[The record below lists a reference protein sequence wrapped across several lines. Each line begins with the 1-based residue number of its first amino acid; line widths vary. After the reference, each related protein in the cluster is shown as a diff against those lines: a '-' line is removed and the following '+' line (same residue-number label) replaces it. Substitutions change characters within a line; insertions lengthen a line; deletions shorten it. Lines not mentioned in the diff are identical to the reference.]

1 MNGKNMLT
9 GLSYIDRKYIE
20 ESETESVSAKA
31 ESGTKPVIRKP
42 FLIAAIIAM
51 MLLLMGCAMVYM
63 LSMKEINIGR
73 QQTLQDVFS
82 YDPESGQATAWLGQE
97 TVTEEVLTLAGIQGS
112 RNYRAAQ
119 EWFEFKQEYDPDHSI
134 RDELQKDGLIPE
146 FPAEYESY
154 HLYSQEMKDKLDE
167 ILEKY
172 DLKLIGRTIPFKT
185 EELVCKALGLEDIV
199 VPGSGAAME
208 LDYAGYQECGN
219 LNMDFNISIP
229 GDGDSG
235 EQETRCHIY
244 YMRKDAFTEDV
255 ISLREIE
262 TWKEWTYRAASGA
275 DVLIFR
281 SPSDWRGYL
290 FCDMPNYTVTL
301 RYEFIHEQ
309 YSSDAAGNMTIEKEV
324 MTDQEIERLADA
336 IDFSMEPKLVEGW
349 ENLTEQ
355 AEGSGKTID
364 GYSIELKSVKSDG
377 NTATITLGITAPED
391 VNLLEHDGY
400 PVSLKHRNRWGF
412 FEPVTE
418 GSGNVSGGYSVEDDG
433 DGKSCTQ
440 NVILKYS
447 ASSEQIRAGEAPF
460 AAGHVW
466 SIYWQDIYASYLD
479 EETNEPEEYLL
490 VQGSWSFDVFFED
503 VIIEELEMISTPVAS
518 EAAIGWD
525 MEGNDVY
532 QDTMITS
539 FILRSMSASIIC
551 DMEHAAPDFL
561 TVGDGCVYVMMKD
574 GSRITLYGDNAS
586 SGVQNLQAESTID
599 LNQVAYVQLPDG
611 TELPVPQM

>member
-42 FLIAAIIAM
+42 FLIAAIITM
-51 MLLLMGCAMVYM
+51 MLLLMGCAVVYM

-82 YDPESGQATAWLGQE
+82 YDPESGQATAWLGQQA
-97 TVTEEVLTLAGIQGS
+97 VTEEVLTLAGIQGS

-119 EWFEFKQEYDPDHSI
+119 EWFEFKQAYDPDHSI

-172 DLKLIGRTIPFKT
+172 DLKLIGRPIPFKT

-199 VPGSGAAME
+199 VPGSDAVIE

-229 GDGDSG
+229 GNADDR

-244 YMRKDAFTEDV
+244 YLRKDAFTEDV

-281 SPSDWRGYL
+281 SPSDWRGYI

-336 IDFSMEPKLVEGW
+336 IDFSMEPKLVDGW
-349 ENLTEQ
+349 ETLTEQ
-355 AEGSGKTID
+355 AAGSGKTID
-364 GYSIELKSVKSDG
+364 GYSI
-377 NTATITLGITAPED
+377 
-391 VNLLEHDGY
+391 
-400 PVSLKHRNRWGF
+400 
-412 FEPVTE
+412 
-418 GSGNVSGGYSVEDDG
+418 
-433 DGKSCTQ
+433 
-440 NVILKYS
+440 
-447 ASSEQIRAGEAPF
+447 
-460 AAGHVW
+460 
-466 SIYWQDIYASYLD
+466 
-479 EETNEPEEYLL
+479 
-490 VQGSWSFDVFFED
+490 
-503 VIIEELEMISTPVAS
+503 
-518 EAAIGWD
+518 
-525 MEGNDVY
+525 
-532 QDTMITS
+532 
-539 FILRSMSASIIC
+539 
-551 DMEHAAPDFL
+551 
-561 TVGDGCVYVMMKD
+561 
-574 GSRITLYGDNAS
+574 
-586 SGVQNLQAESTID
+586 
-599 LNQVAYVQLPDG
+599 
-611 TELPVPQM
+611 